1 VTKIPERAEQID
13 PAWLSQAFQER
24 QPGARATAVEV
35 IDAHSGT
42 TGRARLHVQW
52 EDPAGLPS
60 AVFAKLA
67 PSDPIQRE
75 MVIATGMG
83 QREARFYHVLAE
95 DVPVRVPQPYRSAW
109 NEDGSA
115 YLMLMEDLAD
125 SGCRFP
131 RWKDAAVPD
140 YARGMMES
148 LARLHAHFEQSPRFE
163 TDLDWIEPPMRSE
176 IGPRLVAAALEQF
189 GSEMPAAFHALAGV
203 YIEHTQAF
211 CDRLDEGAPTLIH
224 GDSHLGNLLLDGEQ
238 IGFLD
243 WACTAKAPGIR
254 DVGYFLSNSIPTELR
269 RDQERELL
277 TLYLASLE
285 RAGGTP
291 TSFEE
296 AWREYRLH
304 VASGWVAAT
313 VTAAAGSRMQALEIG
328 LRSMKRA
335 TAAIADLETP
345 ELLGRELGLS

>member
-1 VTKIPERAEQID
+1 MLPARSEAVAE
-13 PAWLSQAFQER
+13 ER
-24 QPGARATAVEV
+24 QE
-35 IDAHSGT
+35 
-42 TGRARLHVQW
+42 GRTSTRTR
-52 EDPAGLPS
+52 PS
-60 AVFAKLA
+60 AE
-67 PSDPIQRE
+67 RE
-75 MVIATGMG
+75 ELFLDLKGRGRI
-83 QREARFYHVLAE
+83 
-95 DVPVRVPQPYRSAW
+95 RVVEY
-109 NEDGSA
+109 
-115 YLMLMEDLAD
+115 
-125 SGCRFP
+125 
-131 RWKDAAVPD
+131 K
-140 YARGMMES
+140 
-148 LARLHAHFEQSPRFE
+148 
-163 TDLDWIEPPMRSE
+163 
-176 IGPRLVAAALEQF
+176 GP
-189 GSEMPAAFHALAGV
+189 
-203 YIEHTQAF
+203 
-211 CDRLDEGAPTLIH
+211 EGAPTLIH
-224 GDSHLGNLLLDGEQ
+224 GDSHLGNLLLDGEE

-277 TLYLASLE
+277 TRYLASLE